1 MRTDWDVPNNGFGI
15 MTASEGPDFICVGM
29 PRAGTGWLYD
39 QLKHHPDFWLPP
51 VKELDY
57 LYPRKPPLLNVRR
70 AHERGKTRPRRERRK
85 SGPRRTNWEDRD
97 FAFLDDAVVLAKQK
111 RDIARYAALF
121 RHKGAQKS
129 GDITPR
135 YSLLTPDVIA
145 EIAEKLPYLK
155 VIYLIRDPVARAWSH
170 INLFHINEIFDT
182 ALLEDAGAFASFVD
196 DHPWLLPH
204 SRATQTLENWKAAAP
219 SIPFRHFLFDDI
231 AREPERTRR
240 EILEFLDADPG
251 KASAHLPAGFN
262 RKSGNA
268 ALAMPDAIRDVLRD
282 RLAGE
287 VRACAALLGGA
298 AGNWP
303 ALYGL

>member
-1 MRTDWDVPNNGFGI
+1 

-39 QLKHHPDFWLPP
+39 QLRHHSDFWLPP

-57 LYPRKPPLLNVRR
+57 LYSSKPPLVTVRR
-70 AHERGKTRPRRERRK
+70 THEFGKTHPRRLRRRE
-85 SGPRRTNWEDRD
+85 GPRRTNWEDRD
-97 FAFLDDAVVLAKQK
+97 FAFLDDAMALANQE
-111 RDIARYAALF
+111 RDIARYATLF
-121 RHKGAQKS
+121 RHKGALKS

-135 YSLLTPDVIA
+135 NGLLPPDVIA
-145 EIAEKLPYLK
+145 EIAEKLPHLK

-170 INLFHINEIFDT
+170 INLFHSNDRFDV
-182 ALLEDAGAFASFVD
+182 ALLEDAGAFARFVD
-196 DHPWLLPH
+196 NHPSLLPH

-219 SIPFRHFLFDDI
+219 SLLFRHFLFDDI

-240 EILEFLDADPG
+240 EILEFLNADPG
-251 KASAHLPAGFN
+251 KPSAHLPPGYN
-262 RKSGNA
+262 RKAGRTP
-268 ALAMPDAIRDVLRD
+268 LAMPVAIRDVLRD

-287 VRACAALLGGA
+287 VRACASLLGGSA
-298 AGNWP
+298 RDWP